1 MSFGDSQLG
10 EERLHRL
17 LAVGRSLVSDL
28 DLDSILRAVLE
39 AARELTGA
47 RYAAVSVLGSD
58 RSSLERFVTSG
69 IDEATRDAIGE
80 LPRGRGILGVL
91 IDQPLPLRLADVGA
105 HPRSFGFPLG
115 HPPMR
120 SFLGVPVVIRG
131 EAWGN
136 LYLTEKEGGEFS
148 EADEQAVG
156 VLADWAA
163 TAVENARLYRDEHER
178 RGEAERAVAALEAST
193 EIARAVGGE
202 TRLER
207 VLELIV
213 KRARALVEA
222 KSMVIL
228 LVDGAE
234 LVVAAAAGHVA
245 EGLVGVRV
253 PIEGSASGAVLGQRR
268 SQRLADV
275 RVRLRFGLADVI
287 DAQAGLLV
295 PLVFHGRAV
304 GVLEAFDRLGG
315 GPEFS
320 SEDERLLLAFAA
332 SAATAVATAQDV
344 ARQSLRRSIE
354 AADHERARWA
364 RELHDETL
372 QELAALKLV
381 VAYAARSGDATVLSQ
396 VVADATAQLDAS
408 IRGLRRIIS
417 DLRPATLDALGT
429 AAALESLAERT
440 RDRTRLDV
448 RLEVDLDC
456 ESGRHPSRHT
466 TQLEG
471 TIYRVVQESLTNVA
485 KHANATTVTV
495 TVREFDEAVVI
506 EIRDD
511 GDGFD
516 PERGAEGFGLIGI
529 RERVALAGGT
539 FSLTTGPGEGASL
552 ELSLPAQRR
561 HDQVDV
567 ERHGAHQTESTR

>member
-1 MSFGDSQLG
+1 
-10 EERLHRL
+10 
-17 LAVGRSLVSDL
+17 VG
-28 DLDSILRAVLE
+28 
-39 AARELTGA
+39 
-47 RYAAVSVLGSD
+47 VLGSD

-69 IDEATRDAIGE
+69 IDEATREAIGE

-91 IDQPLPLRLADVGA
+91 IDQPLPLRLVDVGA

-115 HPPMR
+115 HPAMR

-136 LYLTEKEGGEFS
+136 LYLTEKQGGEFS

-178 RGEAERAVAALEAST
+178 RGAAERAVAALEAST

-222 KSMVIL
+222 RSMVML
-228 LVDGAE
+228 LVDGDE

-245 EGLVGVRV
+245 ESLVGMRV
-253 PIEGSASGAVLGQRR
+253 PIEGSTSGAVLAHRR

-354 AADHERARWA
+354 AADQERARWA

-372 QELAALKLV
+372 QELAALKLAL
-381 VAYAARSGDATVLSQ
+381 AYAARSGDETVLGQ
-396 VVADATAQLDAS
+396 VVADATAQIDAS
-408 IRGLRRIIS
+408 IRGLRRMIS

-440 RDRTRLDV
+440 RARARLDI
-448 RLEVDLDC
+448 RLEVDLDH
-456 ESGRHPSRHT
+456 EAGRHPTRHSA
-466 TQLEG
+466 QIED

-495 TVREFDEAVVI
+495 TVREFDEAVVV
-506 EIRDD
+506 EIGDD

-516 PERGAEGFGLIGI
+516 PELRAGGYGLIGI

-539 FSLTTGPGEGASL
+539 FSLTTSPGQGARL
-552 ELSLPAQRR
+552 TMSLPAERR
-561 HDQVDV
+561 HDQP
-567 ERHGAHQTESTR
+567 TRTRRLAGHAE